1 MGFVT
6 YWVCRLKGC
15 TYWVYRIMWVSLNSF
30 ELLQYEVCLIMEFC
44 RGIKK
49 ITLPLQ
55 EKSFLSAMLG
65 ILRFKS
71 VPFGPSDFSVKKL
84 TPSFSKINFN
94 LPPDLINAKQ
104 SQRSPGQ

>member
-55 EKSFLSAMLG
+55 YKRSRSFLQCWGFYDLTVYPAALQTSLS
-65 ILRFKS
+65 KS
-71 VPFGPSDFSVKKL
+71 
-84 TPSFSKINFN
+84 
-94 LPPDLINAKQ
+94 
-104 SQRSPGQ
+104 

>member
-44 RGIKK
+44 CGIKK
-49 ITLPLQ
+49 NHVAITR
-55 EKSFLSAMLG
+55 EV
-65 ILRFKS
+65 
-71 VPFGPSDFSVKKL
+71 VPFCNAGDF
-84 TPSFSKINFN
+84 TI
-94 LPPDLINAKQ
+94 
-104 SQRSPGQ
+104 